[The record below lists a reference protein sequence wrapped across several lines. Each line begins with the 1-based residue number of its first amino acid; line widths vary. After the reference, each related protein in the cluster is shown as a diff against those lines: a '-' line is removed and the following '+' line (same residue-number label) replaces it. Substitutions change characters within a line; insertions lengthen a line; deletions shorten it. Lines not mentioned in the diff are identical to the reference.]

1 MVLVMKITKI
11 ESFRPLAHPSS
22 LWVEVHDDKGNVG
35 LGESFFSA
43 TVIEEYIHT
52 IAAPLVFENT
62 NINPESLS
70 FALSPYVGF
79 QGGGIEV
86 RSIGALDIA
95 VWDLWGKRTH
105 TTLADSLGGKLQDSI
120 KVYNTCAGSAYMKK
134 SSSQRPR
141 NWGVAEA
148 DENTYEDLYAFLN
161 TPAKLARE
169 LSDSGIKGMKIWP
182 FDTAAEKSMGN
193 SISQQEL
200 DEGVK
205 IIAAIRD
212 EVGMD
217 MDLMIEL
224 HGLWN
229 RPSAKRIID
238 AITPYKPFWVED
250 PLRPDA
256 VDALAQLRREISV
269 PIAIGE
275 TAVGRKQVLPL
286 LENGVVDYLT
296 IDISWTGGLTE
307 ARKIASLADLFA
319 VPVAPHD
326 CTGPVALAIST
337 HFSLSQRNGFLQETV
352 RAFINTWYGDFTD
365 GMPKIE
371 NGRISIS
378 DADGHGVTLQP
389 WVRSSDE
396 VIVRT
401 TQAH

>member
-1 MVLVMKITKI
+1 
-11 ESFRPLAHPSS
+11 
-22 LWVEVHDDKGNVG
+22 
-35 LGESFFSA
+35 
-43 TVIEEYIHT
+43 
-52 IAAPLVFENT
+52 
-62 NINPESLS
+62 
-70 FALSPYVGF
+70 
-79 QGGGIEV
+79 
-86 RSIGALDIA
+86 
-95 VWDLWGKRTH
+95 
-105 TTLADSLGGKLQDSI
+105 
-120 KVYNTCAGSAYMKK
+120 MKK

-148 DENTYEDLYAFLN
+148 DENTYEDLHAFLH

-229 RPSAKRIID
+229 RPAAKRIID
-238 AITPYKPFWVED
+238 AIAPYKPFWVED

-256 VDALAQLRREISV
+256 VEALALLRREISV

-275 TAVGRKQVLPL
+275 TAVGRKQVLHL

-401 TQAH
+401 TQAP

>member
-11 ESFRPLAHPSS
+11 ETFRPLAHPSS

-229 RPSAKRIID
+229 RSSAKRIID

-389 WVRSSDE
+389 WVRTSDE

-401 TQAH
+401 TQA

>member
-1 MVLVMKITKI
+1 
-11 ESFRPLAHPSS
+11 
-22 LWVEVHDDKGNVG
+22 
-35 LGESFFSA
+35 
-43 TVIEEYIHT
+43 
-52 IAAPLVFENT
+52 
-62 NINPESLS
+62 
-70 FALSPYVGF
+70 
-79 QGGGIEV
+79 
-86 RSIGALDIA
+86 
-95 VWDLWGKRTH
+95 
-105 TTLADSLGGKLQDSI
+105 
-120 KVYNTCAGSAYMKK
+120 MKK
-134 SSSQRPR
+134 TSSQRSK
-141 NWGVAEA
+141 NWGVA
-148 DENTYEDLYAFLN
+148 DDDVNKYEDLHAFLN

-182 FDTAAEKSMGN
+182 FDTAAEKSFGN
-193 SISQQEL
+193 AISQKEI
-200 DEGVK
+200 DDGVK

-256 VDALAQLRREISV
+256 VEALAQLRREISV

-275 TAVGRKQVLPL
+275 TAVGRRQVLPL
-286 LENGVVDYLT
+286 LENGAVDYLT

-337 HFSLSQRNGFLQETV
+337 PFLTFPTQRLPPRNCPRIYKYLVWGLHRWNAKDRKWQNFNFRCQRTRSHAATMGSLFR
-352 RAFINTWYGDFTD
+352 
-365 GMPKIE
+365 
-371 NGRISIS
+371 
-378 DADGHGVTLQP
+378 
-389 WVRSSDE
+389 
-396 VIVRT
+396 
-401 TQAH
+401 

>member
-238 AITPYKPFWVED
+238 AITPY
-250 PLRPDA
+250 
-256 VDALAQLRREISV
+256 
-269 PIAIGE
+269 
-275 TAVGRKQVLPL
+275 
-286 LENGVVDYLT
+286 
-296 IDISWTGGLTE
+296 
-307 ARKIASLADLFA
+307 
-319 VPVAPHD
+319 
-326 CTGPVALAIST
+326 
-337 HFSLSQRNGFLQETV
+337 
-352 RAFINTWYGDFTD
+352 
-365 GMPKIE
+365 
-371 NGRISIS
+371 
-378 DADGHGVTLQP
+378 
-389 WVRSSDE
+389 
-396 VIVRT
+396 
-401 TQAH
+401 

>member
-1 MVLVMKITKI
+1 
-11 ESFRPLAHPSS
+11 
-22 LWVEVHDDKGNVG
+22 
-35 LGESFFSA
+35 
-43 TVIEEYIHT
+43 VIEEYIHT

-256 VDALAQLRREISV
+256 VQALAQLRREISV

-401 TQAH
+401 TQA

>member
-1 MVLVMKITKI
+1 M
-11 ESFRPLAHPSS
+11 AHPSS

-52 IAAPLVFENT
+52 ITAPLVFEST

-105 TTLADSLGGKLQDSI
+105 STLADSLGGKLQDSI
-120 KVYNTCAGSAYMKK
+120 KIYNTCAGSAYMKK

-141 NWGVAEA
+141 NWGVSEA
-148 DENTYEDLYAFLN
+148 DENTYEDLHAFLH

-229 RPSAKRIID
+229 RPAAKRIID
-238 AITPYKPFWVED
+238 AIAPYKPFWVED

-256 VDALAQLRREISV
+256 VEALALLRREISV

-275 TAVGRKQVLPL
+275 TAVGRKQVLHL

-352 RAFINTWYGDFTD
+352 RAFINTWYGDFTA

-401 TQAH
+401 TQAP

>member
-1 MVLVMKITKI
+1 
-11 ESFRPLAHPSS
+11 
-22 LWVEVHDDKGNVG
+22 
-35 LGESFFSA
+35 
-43 TVIEEYIHT
+43 
-52 IAAPLVFENT
+52 
-62 NINPESLS
+62 
-70 FALSPYVGF
+70 
-79 QGGGIEV
+79 
-86 RSIGALDIA
+86 
-95 VWDLWGKRTH
+95 
-105 TTLADSLGGKLQDSI
+105 
-120 KVYNTCAGSAYMKK
+120 
-134 SSSQRPR
+134 
-141 NWGVAEA
+141 
-148 DENTYEDLYAFLN
+148 
-161 TPAKLARE
+161 
-169 LSDSGIKGMKIWP
+169 
-182 FDTAAEKSMGN
+182 
-193 SISQQEL
+193 
-200 DEGVK
+200 
-205 IIAAIRD
+205 
-212 EVGMD
+212 
-217 MDLMIEL
+217 
-224 HGLWN
+224 
-229 RPSAKRIID
+229 
-238 AITPYKPFWVED
+238 
-250 PLRPDA
+250 

-389 WVRSSDE
+389 WVRASDE

-401 TQAH
+401 SQAQ